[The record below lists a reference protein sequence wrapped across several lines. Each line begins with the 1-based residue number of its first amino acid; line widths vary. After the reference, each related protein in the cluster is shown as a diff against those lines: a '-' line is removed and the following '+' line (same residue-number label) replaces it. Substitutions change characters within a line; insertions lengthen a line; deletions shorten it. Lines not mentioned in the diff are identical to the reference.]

1 MKVVALEGSLSEG
14 EFVEIINVDFD
25 GELLAV
31 TVLIDGDKLDIT
43 FDAPAGFRV
52 LDEGDLLEYWPDCST
67 TNGWLYEIA
76 GQGWLDQEL
85 QRGGFLSGHNPE
97 IQEYII
103 AGVNYC
109 IRVLA
114 WENNAVD
121 ASTR

>member
-43 FDAPAGFRV
+43 FDTPAGFRV

-76 GQGWLDQEL
+76 GQGWLDQER

-97 IQEYII
+97 IKEYFI

-109 IRVLA
+109 ISVLA
-114 WENNAVD
+114 WEKPDVE

>member
-1 MKVVALEGSLSEG
+1 LKVVALESSLSDG
-14 EFVEIINVDFD
+14 EFVEIINVEFD

-76 GQGWLDQEL
+76 GQGWLDQERH
-85 QRGGFLSGHNPE
+85 RGGFFSGHNSE
-97 IQEYII
+97 IKEYFI

-109 IRVLA
+109 ISVLA
-114 WENNAVD
+114 WEKPDVES
-121 ASTR
+121 STR